1 MKPSSKFLTILTFL
15 VLIGIMAWWFGPWR
29 LRTVLA
35 DKKTDDGT
43 RYCIVQV
50 YKDFAESGWVVG
62 VYLLEEDGKWRLRSS
77 GRSKTP
83 WKKAVLENRSGK
95 LVFHA
100 KSDTESVQANLD
112 ITSREMPW
120 EEGWV
125 LPGNLTSRQIQA
137 NLIHSTY

>member
-1 MKPSSKFLTILTFL
+1 MKTFTKCLTFLTILG
-15 VLIGIMAWWFGPWR
+15 LIGIMTWWFGPWR
-29 LRTVLA
+29 LRTILA
-35 DKKTDDGT
+35 DEKTDDGT

-50 YKDFAESGWVVG
+50 YKDFAESGWVIG

-77 GRSKTP
+77 GRSKSP
-83 WKKAVLENRSGK
+83 WKKAKLEDRSGN
-95 LVFHA
+95 LVFRA
-100 KSDTESVQANLD
+100 KSDTDSVKANLD

-125 LPGNLTSRQIQA
+125 LPGNLSSRQIQG